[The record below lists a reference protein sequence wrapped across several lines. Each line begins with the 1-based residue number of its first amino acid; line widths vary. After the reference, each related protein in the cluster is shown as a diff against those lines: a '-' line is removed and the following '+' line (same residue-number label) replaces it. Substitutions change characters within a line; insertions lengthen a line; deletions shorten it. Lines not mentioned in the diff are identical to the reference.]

1 MTSAPS
7 GPLSN
12 PLSNSL
18 SNLGRP
24 SYFIG
29 CITGTSVDGLDL
41 ALLRLHAQARGAEIE
56 TCAYATVDIPTDLRQ
71 ELLALGQ
78 PGSNEIDRLGAA
90 DATLGRFIAEQIN
103 RFLATHQIT
112 SDQVTAIGSH
122 GQTVRHR
129 PPAFTLQ
136 IGDPNQIAEHT
147 GITTVADFRRRDM
160 AAGGEGA
167 PLVPLFHQALLGNS
181 NQAQALLNVGGLANL
196 TGIPTSGQALVGFDT
211 GPGNGLMDA
220 WIMRHQQQAYDAD
233 GQWAA
238 QGNVNQRLLTQLL
251 ADPYFARKPP
261 KSTGKE
267 YFNLAWLET
276 QLALTSAIVP
286 QDVQATL
293 LELTATSVAQAIAAL
308 HQQQDPQQPQGYDRV
323 LVCGGG
329 RLNGQ
334 LMQRLGAVLAEQS
347 IALSTTESI
356 GVDGDS
362 LEAAAFAWLACQTLA
377 GLPGSDASVTGAK
390 GPRVLGAIYPGS
402 N

>member
-1 MTSAPS
+1 MTSRAS
-7 GPLSN
+7 YS
-12 PLSNSL
+12 
-18 SNLGRP
+18 P
-24 SYFIG
+24 SYYLG

-41 ALLRLHAQARGAEIE
+41 ALLRLHPQAHGSEIE
-56 TCAYATVDIPTDLRQ
+56 TCAYATVDIPTALRQ

-78 PGSNEIDRLGAA
+78 PGDNEIDRLGSA
-90 DATLGRFIAEQIN
+90 DAALGIFIAEQIN
-103 RFLATHQIT
+103 LFLAQQKVTAAE
-112 SDQVTAIGSH
+112 VTAIGSH

-129 PPAFTLQ
+129 PSTNNRISQPFTLQ

-181 NQAQALLNVGGLANL
+181 NQAQALLNIGGLANL
-196 TGIPTSGQALVGFDT
+196 TGIPETTQSNQMLVGFDT

-220 WIMRHQQQAYDAD
+220 WIMRHQQQAYDSNGA
-233 GQWAA
+233 WAA
-238 QGNVNQRLLTQLL
+238 QGQVNQPLLKRLLS
-251 ADPYFARKPP
+251 DPYFDRKPP

-267 YFNLAWLET
+267 YFNLPWLER
-276 QLALTSAIVP
+276 QLVQANKTTDGLAP

-293 LELTATSVAQAIAAL
+293 LELTACSVARAL
-308 HQQQDPQQPQGYDRV
+308 RDLENRYERV

-334 LMQRLGAVLAEQS
+334 LMHRLGELLAVQH
-347 IALSTTESI
+347 IAVGTTDAI

-362 LEAAAFAWLACQTLA
+362 LEAAAFAWLACQTIA
-377 GLPGSDASVTGAK
+377 GLPGNDPSVTGAA
-390 GPRVLGAIYPGS
+390 GSRVLGAIYPA
-402 N
+402 